1 MQELIIKQEMDGYD
15 DELSIS
21 DKGCCTDQ
29 LFLRLKDDTNNT
41 SIVLEKFHAKQ
52 IISFLQNYFN
62 L

>member
-1 MQELIIKQEMDGYD
+1 MQELKITQEMDGYD

-21 DKGCCTDQ
+21 DKECCTDQ
-29 LFLRLKDDTNNT
+29 LFLKVSDDKNYT
-41 SIVLEKFHAKQ
+41 SIVLEKYHAKQ